1 METGFAMAD
10 APTDDQR
17 PPYDRVAEVERLL
30 AEDDTVLGHVWRYRQ
45 EGLTPEQMSER
56 EGGIAA
62 AHFLPRYDELIRV
75 LRDGRVSNSPSRA
88 SESAQRV
95 RSWLR
100 QKPLSAQ
107 LRAQLTEQEQLL
119 TLRANDTQGF
129 GSQEVDE
136 DAETA
141 LGRKWREAIAL
152 CRDVLADRKRFDEQ
166 EVTYK
171 HEIAAN
177 IRAAL
182 EAAEGEQPIV
192 PALKKALGKP
202 NNLLD
207 LRFAGA
213 RFSEWMQDEGTA
225 RRALLSIRGA
235 GSTAERVDGFIA
247 AIPPE
252 VLTTPGNKIAFA
264 SFFLM
269 GADPAAYPM
278 YRPRAIKGAER
289 ILGWPEA
296 SRDSTPG
303 QQYEHHVAFVA
314 EFRDR
319 LVEAGPRRAR
329 HARRT
334 GPDLDVDEV

>member
-129 GSQEVDE
+129 RSQEGDE
-136 DAETA
+136 VETA
-141 LGRKWREAIAL
+141 LDPKWREAIGL
-152 CRDVLADRKRFDEQ
+152 CREVLADRERFDEQ

-171 HEIAAN
+171 HEIAAH

-207 LRFAGA
+207 MQVRWGEVQRLDAGRGGGAA
-213 RFSEWMQDEGTA
+213 RTPVHTGPGLHGRA
-225 RRALLSIRGA
+225 RR
-235 GSTAERVDGFIA
+235 
-247 AIPPE
+247 
-252 VLTTPGNKIAFA
+252 
-264 SFFLM
+264 
-269 GADPAAYPM
+269 
-278 YRPRAIKGAER
+278 
-289 ILGWPEA
+289 
-296 SRDSTPG
+296 
-303 QQYEHHVAFVA
+303 
-314 EFRDR
+314 R
-319 LVEAGPRRAR
+319 L
-329 HARRT
+329 
-334 GPDLDVDEV
+334 